1 MAMITIALKKAIQA
15 HGKEIDEITLRPPEP
30 TDVMEEGV
38 PSLLIPSADGKSV
51 GIEVRAKVVGRYISR
66 LGSIPMSSVKAM
78 SFGDFNRCMN
88 AVMGFFGDGD
98 GEESSNSPT
107 ESSTSPDSG
116 D

>member
-1 MAMITIALKKAIQA
+1 MITVQLKKPISA

-66 LGSIPMSSVKAM
+66 LGAIPMSSVKAM
-78 SFGDFNRCMN
+78 SFSDFQRCMN
-88 AVMGFFGDGD
+88 AVMDFFSDGD
-98 GEESSNSPT
+98 GEDSSNSPT
-107 ESSTSPDSG
+107 ESSTSPTSG

>member
-1 MAMITIALKKAIQA
+1 MITVPLKKTITA
-15 HGKEIDEITLRPPEP
+15 HGKEIDEITLRAPEP

-51 GIEVRAKVVGRYISR
+51 GVEVRARVVGRYISR
-66 LGSIPMSSVKAM
+66 LGAIPMSSVKSM
-78 SFGDFNRCMN
+78 SMGDFQRCMN
-88 AVMGFFGDGD
+88 AVMGFFSDGD

-107 ESSTSPDSG
+107 ESSTSPSSG